1 MKPSEIGFDGS
12 IVIKAGT
19 SNPIIR
25 FARSMDENKGP
36 DVWHT
41 SCNDNVNGSITN
53 TFIWWG
59 KSEPELFYRSK
70 DGKLYSINFEPYHEN
85 ISTITHTG

>member
-1 MKPSEIGFDGS
+1 MKPSEVGFDGS

-25 FARSMDENKGP
+25 FARSIDENKGP
-36 DVWHT
+36 DIWAT

-59 KSEPELFYRSK
+59 KPDPELFYRSK
-70 DGKLYSINFEPYHEN
+70 DGKLYTVNFEPYYEN
-85 ISTITHTG
+85 